1 MKVLMS
7 AAHGGWNSE
16 IEPLGGGAAIC
27 ERLCGVW
34 PQSADL
40 SMQLLGS
47 GPSASTTVE
56 YERIPTLTGCH
67 PAKLNEFEY
76 ARFCHTFEE
85 QTTQRALELRPD
97 VLLTHD
103 ISEGPNFAKL
113 ANAGIRCIP
122 IFHVDVVDYFNR
134 YYLGDLLPP
143 SWLTSLHRSSRTW
156 LPWPKLLKLVFEKQ
170 RQAIE
175 HCPYVVVPSAP
186 MKSIMQNCYPGI
198 SPQRFQVVPWGAPLQ
213 RHSQPEIDAARA
225 QLCQSWNLSEDA
237 PVLMTL
243 SRISPEKN
251 QVALLESLK
260 YGELYGRTPLGLTL
274 VIAGD
279 PAYMRGQSY
288 LETLKKKA
296 SQLRKTRVIF
306 AGHLGGARK
315 VALLR
320 RAQLMI
326 VPSSHESYGLTTLEA
341 MSNGLPVIGF
351 DSYGIQA
358 TVTPQTGMMVS
369 SRGNAHKALW
379 EAIQKLLD
387 DPVQRERLGKGALE
401 YANANSFQRAADQL
415 MSLMQR
421 FSKTTSPP
429 SLVS

>member
-1 MKVLMS
+1 MNILMS

-16 IEPLGGGAAIC
+16 VEPLGGGAAIC
-27 ERLCGVW
+27 ERLCRLW
-34 PQSADL
+34 PSRSDL
-40 SMQLLGS
+40 SLQLIGS
-47 GPSASTTVE
+47 GPNGSSADIP
-56 YERIPTLTGCH
+56 YQRISTLTGCH
-67 PAKLNEFEY
+67 PAKLNEFDY
-76 ARFCHTFEE
+76 AKFCYSFEE
-85 QTTQRALELRPD
+85 QTTERALQLRPD

-113 ANAGIRCIP
+113 ARAGIRCIP

-143 SWLTSLHRSSRTW
+143 SWLTSLHRSSRGW

-170 RQAIE
+170 RAAIE

-186 MKSIMQNCYPGI
+186 MKSIMQACYPGF
-198 SPQRFQVVPWGAPLQ
+198 SPERFQVVPWGAPLQ
-213 RHSQPEIDAARA
+213 RYVQEEIDAAKLE
-225 QLCQSWNLSEDA
+225 LCTGWNLDSDA

-274 VIAGD
+274 IIAGD

-306 AGHLGGARK
+306 AGHLGGAK
-315 VALLR
+315 KIALLQ
-320 RAQLMI
+320 RAQMMI

-358 TVTPQTGMMVS
+358 TVTANTGIMVS
-369 SRGNAHKALW
+369 SKGNAHKALW

-387 DPVQRERLGKGALE
+387 SPSQRERLSQGALA
-401 YANANSFQRAADQL
+401 YANANTFDQAADRL
-415 MSLMQR
+415 VSLMQR
-421 FSKTTSPP
+421 FARSPQP
-429 SLVS
+429 VA